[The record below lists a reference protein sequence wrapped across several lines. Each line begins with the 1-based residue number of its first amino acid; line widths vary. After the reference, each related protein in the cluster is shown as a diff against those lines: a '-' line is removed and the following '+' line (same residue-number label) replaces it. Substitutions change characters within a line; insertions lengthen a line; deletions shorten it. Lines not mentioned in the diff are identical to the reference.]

1 MEYFK
6 RNIKDFAIG
15 KSNDLF
21 LLMLFCEGYNI
32 LCLSITIYNFNTL
45 LSFLYFLSRDLRR
58 MNQHLYNFLYS
69 PGVGLEPRSSN
80 SGFILVLYR
89 LIIKFTKISKEFPL
103 KFLQFDLTSIE

>member
-6 RNIKDFAIG
+6 RNKDFAIG

-45 LSFLYFLSRDLRR
+45 LSFLYFLSRGFETYESTSIQFFIFAGSGTRTL
-58 MNQHLYNFLYS
+58 QLYS
-69 PGVGLEPRSSN
+69 RVYT
-80 SGFILVLYR
+80 I
-89 LIIKFTKISKEFPL
+89 
-103 KFLQFDLTSIE
+103 